1 VSGAAEEPGPGAGE
15 GHGDGPAEGQ
25 GELEAELTTERLI
38 FFSDAVVAIAIT
50 LLAFALPSLPTG
62 TSTTSNS
69 ALLHSLSGKGSAY
82 LAFLISFVV
91 IGSHWR
97 SHHRLFLAVQR
108 LDPVVTTM
116 NMIWLFLIVIQPF
129 ATRVLAGNGAFGVR
143 FSFYA
148 IIQIATLSCFMVMY
162 HRMRRM
168 GQVHEDAAKATDN
181 DRRLVIFMVMFAVSI
196 PLSFVTH
203 WAYLCWVAA
212 SGAIRAEGAVR
223 LARSRRNSA
232 G

>member
-1 VSGAAEEPGPGAGE
+1 VTGPAEEPGTGE
-15 GHGDGPAEGQ
+15 
-25 GELEAELTTERLI
+25 GELEAELTNERLI

-50 LLAFALPSLPTG
+50 LLAFTLPSVPTAP
-62 TSTTSNS
+62 STSN
-69 ALLHSLSGKGSAY
+69 ADLLHSLSGKGSAY

-148 IIQIATLSCFMVMY
+148 IIQVATLSCFMLMY

-168 GQVHEDAAKATDN
+168 GQVREDPARATDN

-212 SGAIRAEGAVR
+212 SAVIRAEGALR
-223 LARSRRNSA
+223 LARARGNSA
-232 G
+232 D

>member
-1 VSGAAEEPGPGAGE
+1 VTGPAEEPGPGE
-15 GHGDGPAEGQ
+15 
-25 GELEAELTTERLI
+25 GELEAELTNERLI

-50 LLAFALPSLPTG
+50 LLAFALPTLPAG
-62 TSTTSNS
+62 TSTTSN
-69 ALLHSLSGKGSAY
+69 ADLLHSLSGKGSAY

-116 NMIWLFLIVIQPF
+116 NMVWLFLIVIQPF

-148 IIQIATLSCFMVMY
+148 IIQVATLSCFMLMY
-162 HRMRRM
+162 HRMRRI
-168 GQVHEDAAKATDN
+168 GQVREDAAKATDN
-181 DRRLVIFMVMFAVSI
+181 DRRLAIFMVMFAVSI

-212 SGAIRAEGAVR
+212 SAVIRAEGALR
-223 LARSRRNSA
+223 LARARRNSA